1 MLPIRLSTKDQDNKL
16 HPLIKHWFLKNNI
29 GNRNIKFG
37 GKIGSSIAPPPQHR
51 TNSKGERK
59 EDQRPQAIRR
69 RTLFFGFGGFMRMRL
84 AVQA

>member
-1 MLPIRLSTKDQDNKL
+1 MLPISFKHQRPRQQTSSPK
-16 HPLIKHWFLKNNI
+16 KHWFLKNNI

-37 GKIGSSIAPPPQHR
+37 EKIGSSIAPPPQQR